1 MSRNRCMACVVAVV
15 VASSIASA
23 QTPPIEER
31 KADHDALRE
40 LLVKSSQALNTRNL
54 DSMAG
59 ALYPGFTVITVDNQK
74 LVGLDALKKYYSGLF
89 DGPNAVLAKLETKP
103 VADELTQF
111 LDETTGVVYG
121 ASDDTYIF
129 KDGDTRTMKSRWS
142 AVVAKD
148 GGAWKVVNVH
158 FSVNLFDNPLLDAA
172 KTYTWKIA
180 IIAGVAGLLV
190 GALPMAFLRRRS
202 RA

>member
-148 GGAWKVVNVH
+148 GSAWKVVNVH

>member
-148 GGAWKVVNVH
+148 GSVWKVVNVH